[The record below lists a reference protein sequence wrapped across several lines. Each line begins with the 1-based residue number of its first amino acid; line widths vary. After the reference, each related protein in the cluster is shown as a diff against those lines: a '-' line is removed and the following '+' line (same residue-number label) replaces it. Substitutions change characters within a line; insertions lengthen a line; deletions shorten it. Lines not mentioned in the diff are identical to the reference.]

1 MFACAC
7 ACCRSN
13 ANVVN
18 IVESMRDGRGG
29 MVQTP
34 EQYAFVH
41 RCLEDY
47 AILKNVRVLILFLM
61 R

>member
-1 MFACAC
+1 
-7 ACCRSN
+7 
-13 ANVVN
+13 
-18 IVESMRDGRGG
+18 MRDGRGG